1 MKLQNCTAFVD
12 TVDSKASL
20 GHFLLLPAVWVY
32 SPNVCRATG
41 NQRQYHTFSSAA
53 NSASSPMIFLSE
65 LSQHSCC
72 SNQLQVNAAARAY
85 EGISKALVVEKTG
98 NTGGVNKAVGKS
110 VNLKRRL
117 QEIVVSV
124 RVTACVTFS
133 YTTLVGT

>member
-12 TVDSKASL
+12 AVDSKASL

-72 SNQLQVNAAARAY
+72 SNQLQVNARAY

-117 QEIVVSV
+117 QQL
-124 RVTACVTFS
+124 CVEGG
-133 YTTLVGT
+133 LLIWLW

>member
-12 TVDSKASL
+12 AVDSKASL

-85 EGISKALVVEKTG
+85 EGISKALVVEKTS
-98 NTGGVNKAVGKS
+98 AVGKS